1 MDFDQYWES
10 LKKKNPGFA
19 DDDTTM
25 KISVKSLRDTLR
37 QAFEAGGESSTVLNA
52 IDKAFNA
59 GKESNY
65 RNGSAFDRIFG
76 GGMFK

>member
-10 LKKKNPGFA
+10 LKKKNPGLA

-37 QAFEAGGESSTVLNA
+37 QAFEAGKESS
-52 IDKAFNA
+52 
-59 GKESNY
+59 Y

>member
-1 MDFDQYWES
+1 
-10 LKKKNPGFA
+10 
-19 DDDTTM
+19 M
-25 KISVKSLRDTLR
+25 KISVKSLRATL
-37 QAFEAGGESSTVLNA
+37 QQEFMAGGESSAVLNE

-59 GKESNY
+59 GKESSY

>member
-1 MDFDQYWES
+1 M
-10 LKKKNPGFA
+10 
-19 DDDTTM
+19 
-25 KISVKSLRDTLR
+25 
-37 QAFEAGGESSTVLNA
+37 AGGESSAVLNE

-59 GKESNY
+59 GKESSY